1 MIRSDKLANLES
13 GEGYLGI
20 ESQLKKSLVYLIP
33 RKKNKIMILPE
44 DMLLR
49 KVYGDNTAIVLTR
62 EELKQFA
69 EELTGI
75 MKMYFEEK

>member
-1 MIRSDKLANLES
+1 MIGADKLANLES
-13 GEGYLGI
+13 KGYLGVEI
-20 ESQLKKSLVYLIP
+20 QLKKSLVYLIP
-33 RKKNKIMILPE
+33 KKKNKLMILPG

-49 KVYGDNTAIVLTR
+49 KVYGDNTAVVLNR

-75 MKMYFEEK
+75 MKMYFEVG

>member
-1 MIRSDKLANLES
+1 MIAADKLANLES
-13 GEGYLGI
+13 GKGYLGI

-33 RKKNKIMILPE
+33 KKKNKLMILPG

-49 KVYGDNTAIVLTR
+49 KVYGDNTAIVLNR

-75 MKMYFEEK
+75 LKTYFEVG

>member
-1 MIRSDKLANLES
+1 MIGDDKLASLES
-13 GEGYLGI
+13 KGYLGV

-33 RKKNKIMILPE
+33 KKENKLMILPG

-49 KVYGDNTAIVLTR
+49 KIHGDNTAIVLSR

-69 EELTGI
+69 EEIAGI
-75 MKMYFEEK
+75 LKVYFEEG

>member
-1 MIRSDKLANLES
+1 MIGADKLASLES
-13 GEGYLGI
+13 KGYLGV

-33 RKKNKIMILPE
+33 KKKNKLMILPG

-49 KVYGDNTAIVLTR
+49 KIHGDNTAIVLSR

-69 EELTGI
+69 EEIAGI
-75 MKMYFEEK
+75 LKVYFEEG

>member
-1 MIRSDKLANLES
+1 MIGADKLANLES
-13 GEGYLGI
+13 GGCLGI
-20 ESQLKKSLVYLIP
+20 ESQMKKSLVYLIP
-33 RKKNKIMILPE
+33 KKENKIMILPG

-75 MKMYFEEK
+75 MKMYFEVG